1 MTRVLIVGG
10 GFAGLN
16 AAKGLGGAQGVE
28 VILIDKRNQ
37 APTGFA
43 LEGLTVCPSPIRLQ
57 IGSRWTSKP
66 VPAGSSPLAVVN
78 FSVHGKVAIADD
90 LIGGGPH
97 IPIRIAVHSSFE

>member
-1 MTRVLIVGG
+1 MDVIRFSRFSNQRL
-10 GFAGLN
+10 A
-16 AAKGLGGAQGVE
+16 VE
-28 VILIDKRNQ
+28 PLV
-37 APTGFA
+37 
-43 LEGLTVCPSPIRLQ
+43 VSPIRLQ